1 MVALIRLVV
10 VKLVA
15 VINVFEADVVIV
27 KTLVVVVCGS
37 SRSSS

>member
-1 MVALIRLVV
+1 VVALIRLVV